1 MSKINSQ
8 MGKKNDI
15 GLLKYAWKHC
25 LLLSFCRDLIYRSIF
40 SYGVQRE
47 MHHQRMTHGKFN

>member
-1 MSKINSQ
+1 